1 MVLKGLERVREKL
14 LIGGQI
20 ETIQTIAL
28 LRSTRLLRRVLETW
42 RGSLSLSLHKKRP
55 TANANGKKSQGVK
68 S

>member
-1 MVLKGLERVREKL
+1 MVLKGLERGREKL

-42 RGSLSLSLHKKRP
+42 RGSLSLSLHKKDQQLMLM
-55 TANANGKKSQGVK
+55 GKSRKV
-68 S
+68 